1 MTILEQELRGLVA
14 TTKDLPWQKLWRAA
28 TLELDPGR
36 LNKRL
41 DSALSA
47 IQHRMNWLGARYDG
61 APTAEHHA
69 LADAIDEL
77 RMLQR
82 RRVRLAQPW
91 GEEFLDVLH
100 LQLVA
105 LLRGSDDSTVA

>member
-1 MTILEQELRGLVA
+1 MTPLERELRNLVP
-14 TTKDLPWQKLWRAA
+14 TTKSPPWQKLWLAA
-28 TLELDPGR
+28 RLELHPGR

-41 DSALSA
+41 ESALSA
-47 IQHRMNWLGARYDG
+47 IQDRMNALGTRYDG

-77 RMLQR
+77 RILQPG
-82 RRVRLAQPW
+82 RVRLAQPW